1 MHAPPEPAVGQD
13 GRMRVFVSIR
23 PSADARLHL
32 QNALDEVRQTA
43 GQSLRWGD
51 ADQWHLTLAFRP
63 DLPEGAVPDALDDLA
78 AMASGHGPL
87 TLHLSGAGSFS
98 GRTLW
103 IGVGGRGQPA
113 GVPDARGA
121 AGRARPR
128 APQGSSDGR
137 SGLRPRTPPAAAPHP
152 LVGARTG
159 PDPDPAGRRGPG
171 PVRLPGTGVGVHRA
185 GAGGL
190 PSRPGPLRRAA
201 ARGAR
206 HRAARPLI
214 TAP

>member
-1 MHAPPEPAVGQD
+1 
-13 GRMRVFVSIR
+13 MRVFVSIR

-103 IGVGGRGQPA
+103 IGVGGEVSRLESLMREELLGE
-113 GVPDARGA
+113 PDRERRRAHLTVARVSA
-121 AGRARPR
+121 R
-128 APQGSSDGR
+128 AP
-137 SGLRPRTPPAAAPHP
+137 RPPRRRTRWSVPA
-152 LVGARTG
+152 
-159 PDPDPAGRRGPG
+159 PDPTRILLADAVRALSVYRGPAWESTELELVASHLG
-171 PVRLPGTGVGVHRA
+171 QGRFG
-185 GAGGL
+185 
-190 PSRPGPLRRAA
+190 GPLHEVL
-201 ARGAR
+201 GTV
-206 HRAARPLI
+206 PLG
-214 TAP
+214 P